1 MCLFTFDKNKYENT
15 IRNEG
20 IKEGIKDGIKEG
32 IKEGEFNTVYNFIKK
47 GRMTIEEAASD
58 IGISVEQ
65 LLAGFKEYN
74 LVL

>member
-1 MCLFTFDKNKYENT
+1 MTKTFRDYDREN
-15 IRNEG
+15 
-20 IKEGIKDGIKEG
+20 DL
-32 IKEGEFNTVYNFIKK
+32 KEGEYNAIYNFIKK

-58 IGISVEQ
+58 LGMTVEQ

>member
-1 MCLFTFDKNKYENT
+1 MCLFCFDKKKYENT
-15 IRNEG
+15 IKNEG
-20 IKEGIKDGIKEG
+20 IDEGRKEGW
-32 IKEGEFNTVYNFIKK
+32 KEGEFGAIYNFIKK

-74 LVL
+74 LVLW